1 MLWWLIV
8 YSYEV
13 IVDNKNIADRFIEK
27 LKKLN
32 VKNISVSRFSECH
45 IHIKFKFSKL
55 LNLRKLVTQK
65 IIKAF
70 FIYNGEQITEYY
82 SSNLLGREK
91 GQL

>member
-1 MLWWLIV
+1 M

-13 IVDNKNIADRFIEK
+13 IVDNKSIADRFVEK
-27 LKKLN
+27 LKKLDI
-32 VKNISVSRFSECH
+32 KDISVSRFSESH

-70 FIYNGEQITEYY
+70 FIYNG
-82 SSNLLGREK
+82 
-91 GQL
+91 